1 MKGQYETALSHKQF
15 FNKRLR
21 APRKCQTVLP
31 LGQNLLEKLEKYNNK
46 PYVFFI
52 KVDLIFLKGQYGST
66 RIALIHIFQKML
78 EIDIKHKL
86 WMEISKES
94 LR

>member
-1 MKGQYETALSHKQF
+1 MVEIYIKSLKGQYETALSHKQF

-66 RIALIHIFQKML
+66 HIAPDSHF
-78 EIDIKHKL
+78 
-86 WMEISKES
+86 SKDA
-94 LR
+94 